1 MKDEMWK
8 LVLQIRKEPVLPPEL
23 ESIAALTY
31 CNAAVLECWAGRRH
45 MNRET
50 MDLLIRIREQLSDAA
65 DKEAERPEVAAAME
79 KWKKEHGE

>member
-1 MKDEMWK
+1 MNDEMQK
-8 LVLQIRKEPVLPPEL
+8 VALQIRGEPVLPPEL
-23 ESIAALTY
+23 ESIASLTR
-31 CNAAVLECWAGRRH
+31 CWVAVLECWHGRRH

-50 MDLLIRIREQLSDAA
+50 EDLLDRIRKQLSDAA

>member
-1 MKDEMWK
+1 MNDEMWK
-8 LVLQIRKEPVLPPEL
+8 VALQIRGEPVLPPEL

-31 CNAAVLECWAGRRH
+31 CNAAALECWSGRRH

-50 MDLLIRIREQLSDAA
+50 MDLLIRIRKQLSDAA